1 MQACFSPVCPGSTLS
16 PWRQRGHLCSGR
28 LGRDCGCYVFHNT
41 VCCCCCCS
49 PAKLCSTPCNPENC
63 SAPGSSVLHDL
74 LSFLKLMSMESM
86 MPSNHPILCCP
97 VLLLPSI
104 FPSIMVF
111 SNESDLCSRWPKY
124 WSFSFS
130 ISDSNEYSGL
140 ISFRID
146 WLDLLLVQG
155 TLKGLLQHHSLKASV
170 LQHSAFFMVQ
180 LSHLHMTTGKTLP
193 LTTWTFVV
201 KVISLLFNMLS
212 KFVIA
217 FLARNKHLLISWLQS
232 LSTLI
237 LEPKK
242 IKYTTVSTFSPSIY
256 HEVMRLFAMILVI

>member
-74 LSFLKLMSMESM
+74 LSFLKLMSIESM

-97 VLLLPSI
+97 VLHLPSI

-155 TLKGLLQHHSLKASV
+155 TLKGLLQHHSLKASI
-170 LQHSAFFMVQ
+170 LWHSVFFVVQ
-180 LSHLHMTTGKTLP
+180 LSHPYVTTGKP
-193 LTTWTFVV
+193 RV
-201 KVISLLFNMLS
+201 
-212 KFVIA
+212 
-217 FLARNKHLLISWLQS
+217 
-232 LSTLI
+232 
-237 LEPKK
+237 
-242 IKYTTVSTFSPSIY
+242 
-256 HEVMRLFAMILVI
+256 